1 MLDKIKSFFKTQKR
15 NQDYYALEFLS
26 EEKVNSDELSA
37 VIAAISNISE
47 TIASLP
53 LNLYKKEKNG
63 SVLAT
68 NHPLFDL
75 IKIAP
80 NETMTPF
87 TLIESFM
94 VQMLIY

>member
-15 NQDYYALEFLS
+15 NQDYHTLEFLS

-53 LNLYKKEKNG
+53 LNLYKKEKKWLCI
-63 SVLAT
+63 S
-68 NHPLFDL
+68 H
-75 IKIAP
+75 
-80 NETMTPF
+80 
-87 TLIESFM
+87 
-94 VQMLIY
+94 